1 MRDRKGFTLI
11 ELLVVIAIIA
21 ILAAIL
27 FPVFAQAREKA
38 RAISCISNLKQ
49 QGIALI
55 SYAQDYDETQCP
67 EADPMGVGVPVGTCI
82 GSVATGSKA
91 KNGFSTPLGAW
102 TDWENLLNPYVKSYG
117 IFTCPDLTQFP
128 CHGYAMNSDSED
140 DDYAGFPDPPFEYL
154 PDSDDS
160 CHATAAEGTQTG
172 CAAMPTDAQVVA
184 PDQCIAIFDSPDE
197 NLFENSPWSGM
208 SAAKGKP
215 DTESQE
221 QIDEVLWADQTGQAL
236 PFSTSFTGST
246 DSVLQ
251 QEYTIGPWRHTGMVN
266 TLYMD
271 GHAKATRFSNWS
283 SASLNME
290 NTVVTTS
297 NDSFY
302 PTD

>member
-1 MRDRKGFTLI
+1 MRRKSGFTLI

-27 FPVFAQAREKA
+27 FPVFAAAREKA
-38 RAISCISNLKQ
+38 RSISCISNLKQ
-49 QGIALI
+49 IGVACMT
-55 SYAQDYDETQCP
+55 YTQDYDEHTVLSGSRG
-67 EADPMGVGVPVGTCI
+67 AHTGDICI
-82 GSVATGSKA
+82 DGYNTFNANT
-91 KNGFSTPLGAW
+91 GAW
-102 TDWENLLNPYVKSYG
+102 IDWEDLLLPYTKSHG

-208 SAAKGKP
+208 SAAKGIP